1 MNFKDQLF
9 MLPYSL
15 MVSPVTGY
23 DTGPC
28 VDCIRNGKV
37 YGLLRDDAE
46 DERRFLSTFALI

>member
-1 MNFKDQLF
+1 MNFKDQLL

-15 MVSPVTGY
+15 MVSPATGY

-46 DERRFLSTFALI
+46 DEQRFLSTFALI